1 MAAIVFGFMWLN
13 QPSEEELARRR
24 AEAEQIASQGEK
36 VSADND
42 ILRIDTV
49 STAEL
54 NTIRATIRQYGHT
67 DSAANM
73 ITLQAPGAELTLSGE
88 TDRLGGFVSTPAGQ
102 VAVADIVTSNYEGI
116 DRSTANCKNTE
127 QPEILPK
134 LRYS

>member
-1 MAAIVFGFMWLN
+1 MAAIVLGFMWLN

-54 NTIRATIRQYGHT
+54 NTIRATIRRDGHT
-67 DSAANM
+67 P
-73 ITLQAPGAELTLSGE
+73 TAPPT
-88 TDRLGGFVSTPAGQ
+88 
-102 VAVADIVTSNYEGI
+102 
-116 DRSTANCKNTE
+116 
-127 QPEILPK
+127 
-134 LRYS
+134 